1 VRPYSIK
8 EITVPT
14 LEQIQ
19 EKMKKLQAQADT
31 LIAKKA
37 QAAVDQIRKIM
48 LTHGLTTNDIEVKA
62 KAKREA
68 KAANGSTPNV
78 QAKAAGSPKNGTPPK
93 YQHPKTGA
101 TWTGHGRAPAW
112 IANVRDR
119 SKFLIA
125 SGVEAVR
132 AANVSPVSKSNTA
145 AKKVFVAADALASKG
160 QRKGPQPAKYLDP
173 KTGATWSGRGPAPAW
188 LAAVKDRTRF
198 LIDGAGLSSADA
210 GGVKLAGKKAT
221 AKKVAAKKAVVTK
234 PAVKTAVTAK
244 TVGRKVAPNAAQKPL
259 GKKAP
264 TKKTSPKSAATTA
277 PLVVVETSVGST
289 T

>member
-1 VRPYSIK
+1 M
-8 EITVPT
+8 PT

-48 LTHGLTTNDIEVKA
+48 LTHGLTTGDLEVKA
-62 KAKREA
+62 TAKREA
-68 KAANGSTPNV
+68 KAAPESTPNV
-78 QAKAAGSPKNGTPPK
+78 QAKTAGSPQSGTPPK
-93 YQHPKTGA
+93 YHHPKTGA

-132 AANVSPVSKSNTA
+132 AMNVSPVSKAKTA
-145 AKKVFVAADALASKG
+145 AKKASVAADALASKG
-160 QRKGPQPAKYLDP
+160 QRKGAQPAKYLDP
-173 KTGATWSGRGPAPAW
+173 KTGATWSGRGRAPAW

-198 LIDGAGLSSADA
+198 LVDSPDLRSADA
-210 GGVKLAGKKAT
+210 GGVKLAGKKT
-221 AKKVAAKKAVVTK
+221 PAKKVAAKKGVATK
-234 PAVKTAVTAK
+234 PAVKKAATAK
-244 TVGRKVAPNAAQKPL
+244 TVGRKV
-259 GKKAP
+259 AP
-264 TKKTSPKSAATTA
+264 TKKTSPKSAAATTPSA
-277 PLVVVETSVGST
+277 VVETSAGST